1 MKFIGLWGVWTHTD
15 SHACKHTSCMTTNSR
30 TRVVLLMKMINK
42 LVKLDVTH
50 ATSFF
55 FFFVF
60 ILFFEWNITSCC
72 SFTAV
77 GKQKINHAF
86 LLPDRKGKV
95 TAWLKRFPGLVV
107 LCQWPV
113 CLVGDTDGLSKE
125 RASHMLS
132 YTLAKLLQ
140 ETEAFPWFFFPLP
153 SIEEQAVLQFAGFYQ
168 YIITC
173 YEEHI
178 LWLKKRAATLQLIIN
193 ITLFTI
199 NSLMLCYAATEAYN
213 GVT

>member
-30 TRVVLLMKMINK
+30 TWVVLLMKMINK
-42 LVKLDVTH
+42 VVKLIVTH
-50 ATSFF
+50 ATIF

-60 ILFFEWNITSCC
+60 FWLFEWNITSFC

-77 GKQKINHAF
+77 GKQKINHGF
-86 LLPDRKGKV
+86 LPPDRKGKV
-95 TAWLKRFPGLVV
+95 REWLKRFPGLVV

-132 YTLAKLLQ
+132 YRRMPSHYRRLK
-140 ETEAFPWFFFPLP
+140 PSPVSFFPSPPQRNRQRCSLLAFI
-153 SIEEQAVLQFAGFYQ
+153 SI
-168 YIITC
+168 
-173 YEEHI
+173 
-178 LWLKKRAATLQLIIN
+178 
-193 ITLFTI
+193 
-199 NSLMLCYAATEAYN
+199 
-213 GVT
+213 